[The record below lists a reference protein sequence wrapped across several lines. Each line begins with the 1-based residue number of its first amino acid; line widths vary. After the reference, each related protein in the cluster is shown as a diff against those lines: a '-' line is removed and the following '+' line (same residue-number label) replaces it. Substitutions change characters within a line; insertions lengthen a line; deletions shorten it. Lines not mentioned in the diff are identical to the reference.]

1 MRALAAGVVAVSALL
16 AVAATVL
23 AVLNWGTPRPPQ
35 MTLGSGVVD
44 VLFPIGLL
52 TPVALGAVIAMRQPR
67 HAVAWCFMLLGL
79 GGELLQFAQ
88 NYALYSYALF
98 TAEPGL
104 GRLAGADI
112 ALWFS
117 WWAWVLPT
125 LALSFAILTFPD
137 GHLPSARWRPVA
149 WATIVATI
157 FLAAADAVRAPLTHD
172 VFVSGPTAMTAEG
185 LAWLGY
191 LGTAVWGVATLAAGA
206 SLVVRFR
213 RSRRAERQQLKWVA
227 YAATIAIAAVV
238 ISNFMYG
245 LPGIAPLA
253 SGMAAISVL
262 LIPIAAAV
270 AILRYRL
277 FDIDVVIERTL
288 VYGAVSATLG
298 ATYITAVVLLQGL
311 LRPVTGGS
319 EFAVAMSTLL
329 VVALF
334 QPIRS
339 RAQDAVDRRFYRAR
353 YDAARTIDAFS
364 VRLRSDVELDS
375 VREDLIAVIHDT
387 MHPAHAS
394 VWLRGDGR

>member
-1 MRALAAGVVAVSALL
+1 MRALAAGVVAVSTVLAL
-16 AVAATVL
+16 VATVL
-23 AVLNWGTPRPPQ
+23 AVLNWGTPRPPE
-35 MTLGSGVVD
+35 MSLGSGVID

-79 GGELLQFAQ
+79 GGELLLFAQ
-88 NYALYSYALF
+88 NYALQSYALYS
-98 TAEPGL
+98 AKPGL
-104 GRLAGADI
+104 GGLAGADI
-112 ALWFS
+112 ALWLS
-117 WWAWVLPT
+117 RWAWALPT
-125 LALSFAILTFPD
+125 LALSLAILTFPD
-137 GHLPSARWRPVA
+137 GHLPSARWRSVA

-157 FLAAADAVRAPLTHD
+157 FLAAADAVRAPLTQD
-172 VFVSGPTAMTAEG
+172 VFVSGSTAMMAEG

-213 RSRRAERQQLKWVA
+213 RSRGAERQQLKWVA

-238 ISNFMYG
+238 LSNFTYG

-253 SGMAAISVL
+253 SGLAAISVL

-277 FDIDVVIERTL
+277 YDIDVVIERTI
-288 VYGAVSATLG
+288 VYGLVSAALG
-298 ATYITAVVLLQGL
+298 ATYVVAVVVLQGV
-311 LRPVTGGS
+311 LRPTTGGS
-319 EFAVAMSTLL
+319 DLAVALSTLL

-353 YDAARTIDAFS
+353 YDAGRTVDAFIAR
-364 VRLRSDVELDS
+364 VRNEVELDN
-375 VREDLIAVIHDT
+375 VRAHLLDAVNSTVRPSYAGI
-387 MHPAHAS
+387 
-394 VWLRGDGR
+394 WLRGDRR